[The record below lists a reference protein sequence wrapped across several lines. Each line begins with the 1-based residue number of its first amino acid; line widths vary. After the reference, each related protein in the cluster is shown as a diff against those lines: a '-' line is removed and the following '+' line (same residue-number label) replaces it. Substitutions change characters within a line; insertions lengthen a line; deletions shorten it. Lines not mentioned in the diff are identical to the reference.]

1 MAIHITPGRN
11 GWTENAV
18 SMLRAIERKEREKL
32 YADKAEEDTIAREK
46 AELEYY
52 KRIIASP
59 VLWGILVLKPT
70 RIFMSDEV

>member
-18 SMLRAIERKEREKL
+18 LMLRAIERKEREKL
-32 YADKAEEDTIAREK
+32 YADKAEEDAIAREK

-52 KRIIASP
+52 EENNCFPRPMGYFGTETDAHFYE
-59 VLWGILVLKPT
+59 
-70 RIFMSDEV
+70 R